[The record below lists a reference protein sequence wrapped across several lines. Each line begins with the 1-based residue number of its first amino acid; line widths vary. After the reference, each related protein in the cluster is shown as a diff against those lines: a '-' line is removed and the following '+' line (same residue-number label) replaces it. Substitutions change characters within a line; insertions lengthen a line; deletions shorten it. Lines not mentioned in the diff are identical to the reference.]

1 MFRLLLVVPMTVQLC
16 LQGMTILSKK
26 NLIESVVVKYPYH
39 RGYWILQKD
48 GDRSITYF
56 FKGKDPVFL
65 TNHYLLDF

>member
-1 MFRLLLVVPMTVQLC
+1 
-16 LQGMTILSKK
+16 MTILGKK
-26 NLIESVVVKYPYH
+26 NLIESVVVKYPYD